1 VLPDPV
7 FVLLPVVLELPGL
20 AVPLEVPLDPAP
32 LFAAPP
38 PPAAPPPA
46 PPAPPAP
53 PPPPWASAAVL
64 RTSAD
69 INTVGNSLDIAI
81 SIMSPA
87 RG

>member
-7 FVLLPVVLELPGL
+7 LVLLPVVLELPGL

-46 PPAPPAP
+46 PPAPP
-53 PPPPWASAAVL
+53 PPPWASAAVL
-64 RTSAD
+64 RTSTD
-69 INTVGNSLDIAI
+69 INTVGRNSLALDMAI
-81 SIMSPA
+81 SITSPA

>member
-46 PPAPPAP
+46 PPAPP
-53 PPPPWASAAVL
+53 PWASAAVL

-81 SIMSPA
+81 SITSPA

>member
-46 PPAPPAP
+46 PPAPP
-53 PPPPWASAAVL
+53 PPPWASAAVL
-64 RTSAD
+64 KTSAD
-69 INTVGNSLDIAI
+69 INTVGNSLALDIAI
-81 SIMSPA
+81 SFHAP
-87 RG
+87 